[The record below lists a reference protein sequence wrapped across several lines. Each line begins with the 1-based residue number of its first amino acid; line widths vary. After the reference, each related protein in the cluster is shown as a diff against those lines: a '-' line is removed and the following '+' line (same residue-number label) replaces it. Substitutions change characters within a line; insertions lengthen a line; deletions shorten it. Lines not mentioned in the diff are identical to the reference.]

1 MTDTTPK
8 NSSGDVRP
16 LPSASDQ
23 DRSAPGERRER
34 AIVHWL
40 YGGSTIFM
48 LAAAWYFAAEHELI
62 NRTLMPS
69 PVEVWH
75 AFLDLLGNGEL
86 IENINASM
94 YRIVVG
100 FILGFVTAVPIGL
113 LIATIWRVRAFLE
126 PVLEFIRPIP
136 ALAFLPLAI
145 LWFGVG
151 ESSKLFIMWFGT
163 FFVIIVS
170 VIEGVYNFDAVYLRV
185 ARNLNASRRQ
195 IFFHVLLPGIL
206 PFILEGNRQAIATA
220 FRIVVSAEMIAAQAG
235 LGFLIMNSAIFY
247 RTDRVIVG
255 IIVLGVLGMLFDRL
269 LIYIT
274 RNYFLKYKGK
284 TDELAV

>member
-1 MTDTTPK
+1 MTNTAPTNP
-8 NSSGDVRP
+8 SGDVRP

-23 DRSAPGERRER
+23 AESAPGERRENPV
-34 AIVHWL
+34 VHWL
-40 YGGSTIFM
+40 YGGSTIAM

-69 PVEVWH
+69 PVAVWY

-94 YRIVVG
+94 YRIIVG

-113 LIATIWRVRAFLE
+113 LIATIRLVRSFLE
-126 PVLEFIRPIP
+126 PILEFIRPIP

-170 VIEGVYNFDAVYLRV
+170 VIEGVYDFDVVYLRV
-185 ARNLNASRRQ
+185 AKNLNASRRQ

>member
-1 MTDTTPK
+1 MTENTPK
-8 NSSGDVRP
+8 NPSGDIRP
-16 LPSASDQ
+16 LPAASDR
-23 DRSAPGERRER
+23 DRPAPGGRRES

-69 PVEVWH
+69 PVNVWH

-94 YRIVVG
+94 YRIIVG
-100 FILGFVTAVPIGL
+100 FFLGFVTAVPIGL
-113 LIATIWRVRAFLE
+113 LIATIRRVRAFLE
-126 PVLEFIRPIP
+126 PILEFIRPIP

-170 VIEGVYNFDAVYLRV
+170 VIEGVYDFDVVYLRV

-255 IIVLGVLGMLFDRL
+255 IIVLGVLGMSFDRL

-284 TDELAV
+284 TDELTV

>member
-1 MTDTTPK
+1 MALRIPRYALRK
-8 NSSGDVRP
+8 ALIYAHR
-16 LPSASDQ
+16 
-23 DRSAPGERRER
+23 
-34 AIVHWL
+34 WL
-40 YGGSTIFM
+40 GIAGG
-48 LAAAWYFAAEHELI
+48 L
-62 NRTLMPS
+62 
-69 PVEVWH
+69 
-75 AFLDLLGNGEL
+75 
-86 IENINASM
+86 
-94 YRIVVG
+94 
-100 FILGFVTAVPIGL
+100 
-113 LIATIWRVRAFLE
+113 
-126 PVLEFIRPIP
+126 
-136 ALAFLPLAI
+136 
-145 LWFGVG
+145 
-151 ESSKLFIMWFGT
+151 LFIMWFGT

-255 IIVLGVLGMLFDRL
+255 IIVLDVLGMLFDRL